1 MRTAI
6 TFRNLK
12 CLTHSLGIAAAFSLF
27 PVRAQAPG
35 DIRVALVIGN
45 AAYAGN
51 AALANPVNDARAM
64 SDTLRGLGFTVV
76 ELRDSSKAQMTDA
89 IAKVQSSLN
98 GQQGVGM
105 LYYAGHGMQ
114 LDWRNYMVPVD
125 AKLQTSSDI
134 PAQTVDI
141 EQVITA
147 FKTAGNR
154 MNILV
159 LDACRDNPFAQ
170 NGSRPSAK
178 GLAPL
183 DAPPGTFLAYA
194 TAPGNVAEDG
204 DTQGP
209 NGTSGNGLY
218 TQYLL
223 QELKKPIAKIEDVF
237 KRVRLNVRQKS
248 AGRQIPWESTS
259 LEDDFFFNTGRVVA
273 AVVPSEAERDKA
285 FESEKADWDAIK
297 DSTRADDFY
306 AFLQKYPTGL
316 ISQLATATLERL
328 AQAKIVAQADKN
340 GIVQTNEPRYRVG
353 DRYEFV
359 SKDGNTGNEIKRWT
373 SVVTQIEN
381 GIVKEN
387 NGTVLRT
394 LEGALIQR
402 SGGVSF
408 DPPRLDLPGGEFTV
422 GAKWRSRSL
431 QTDTARKRVRPWD
444 ADVRIVALEDVTV
457 PAGTFKAYKLEM
469 TTWLEN
475 GAYNKRTYWAQPGW
489 GESIRT
495 VIERRKRG
503 SGLTEREVTELVS
516 RQRSKV

>member
-12 CLTHSLGIAAAFSLF
+12 CVTHSLGIAAAFSLL
-27 PVRAQAPG
+27 PVKAQAPG

-89 IAKVQSSLN
+89 IAKVQSSLK

-141 EQVITA
+141 EQVIAA

-248 AGRQIPWESTS
+248 QGRQIPWESTS
-259 LEDDFFFNTGRVVA
+259 LEDDFFFNDGRVVTA
-273 AVVPSEAERDKA
+273 AVATGPALDKA
-285 FESEKADWDAIK
+285 FAIEKADWDKIK
-297 DSTRADDFY
+297 SSASADDFY
-306 AFLQKYPTGL
+306 AFLKTYPTGL
-316 ISQLATATLERL
+316 ISQQAVAALERL
-328 AQAKIVAQADKN
+328 DKAKITAQADKN
-340 GIVQTNEPRYRVG
+340 GMVQTAEPKFRLG
-353 DRYEFV
+353 DTYEFV
-359 SKDGNTGNEIKRWT
+359 TKDGYSGKEMRRGKT
-373 SVVTQIEN
+373 VVTRIADGVVE
-381 GIVKEN
+381 IN
-387 NGTVLRT
+387 NGKILRT
-394 LEGALIQR
+394 ID
-402 SGGVSF
+402 GGVIKNQDVASF
-408 DPPRLDLPGGEFTV
+408 DPPRLDQPGGDFVVGMKWTGRTIKTSLSGKSWAEDDTV
-422 GAKWRSRSL
+422 K
-431 QTDTARKRVRPWD
+431 
-444 ADVRIVALEDVTV
+444 IVALEDVTV
-457 PAGTFKAYKLEM
+457 PAGTFKAYKFEM
-469 TTWLEN
+469 DSALDN
-475 GAYNKRTYWAQPGW
+475 GKRVKLTYWVQPGW
-489 GESIRT
+489 GQFIRMQREIRSRT
-495 VIERRKRG
+495 G
-503 SGLTEREVTELVS
+503 PTEVEITEMVS
-516 RQRSKV
+516 RQRGAS